1 MNLAERQKKL
11 VDEFSTSTDWEDR
24 YKRIIDAGK
33 TLQPYPDQFR
43 RDKYKVSGC
52 QSQVWLYPE
61 KKDGHIIYYADS
73 DALITKGL
81 IALLLQVYSDA
92 PAEEIV
98 RTNPD
103 FISQLGLQSKLTPSR
118 ANGLNSM
125 VKQIRLYALAYMAQL
140 HSGKS

>member
-1 MNLAERQKKL
+1 MSLIERQQKL
-11 VDEFSTSTDWEDR
+11 VEEFSSDSEWEAR

-33 TLQPYPDQFR
+33 TLKPYPE
-43 RDKYKVSGC
+43 DKRLDKFKVSGC

-61 KKDGHIIYYADS
+61 KKDGRIVFFADS

-81 IALLLQVYSDA
+81 IAVLLRVYSDA

-98 RTNPD
+98 RTSPD
-103 FISQLGLQSKLTPSR
+103 FISQLGLQTKLTPSR

-125 VKQIRLYALAYMAQL
+125 VKQIRLYALAYMAQM
-140 HSGKS
+140 HSER

>member
-1 MNLAERQKKL
+1 MTLEDRQQKL
-11 VDEFSTSTDWEDR
+11 IAEFSTSADWEDR

-33 TLQPYPDQFR
+33 TLAPYPEPHR
-43 RDKYKVSGC
+43 LDKYKVTGC

-61 KKDGHIIYYADS
+61 KKDGRIVFHADS

-81 IALLLQVYSDA
+81 IAILLRVYSDA

-98 RTNPD
+98 RTAPD
-103 FISQLGLQSKLTPSR
+103 FISALGLQSKLTPSR

-125 VKQIRLYALAYMAQL
+125 VKQIRLYALAYMAQM
-140 HSGKS
+140 HSERN

>member
-1 MNLAERQKKL
+1 MTLLDRQKKL
-11 VDEFSTSTDWEDR
+11 VAEFSTSADWEDR

-33 TLQPYPDQFR
+33 TLELYPEQHR
-43 RDKYKVSGC
+43 LDKYKVSGC

-61 KKDGHIIYYADS
+61 KKDGDIIFYADS

-81 IALLLQVYSDA
+81 IALLLRVYSDA

-103 FISQLGLQSKLTPSR
+103 FISELGLQSKLTPSR

-125 VKQIRLYALAYMAQL
+125 VKQIRLYALAYMAQM
-140 HSGKS
+140 HRQQS